1 MSDLDSL
8 PPFPELIDEPEERW
22 QWPAPP
28 FDWQHG
34 PAPDIGV
41 AQPCCIETPSGS
53 RVDGEMLGIDLHAR
67 SLQYRTGAQGTPLTL
82 PLARVRRLTLAT
94 PLRAQA
100 PRDGSRP
107 QRVPAAEHER
117 SYCLAS
123 ATGGSPIT
131 GRSAGRVETP
141 EGLFLFTP
149 VDDHGALLRVFVPS
163 TAYASCE
170 FGPTAHEV
178 AAERWIA
185 TPAELLAAIARQQ
198 HMPVLPI
205 GQSLLDL
212 GLVTPEQLERA
223 LATKQGDEPVG
234 EALVRTGV
242 ITQGDLHTA
251 IAHKMGYPL
260 VDLARFPIDPTVA
273 HKLPLRLAV
282 KHRSLPIM
290 VDKGHVIVAMDRPQ
304 RAVDLQALYAL
315 APLKVVPVLAPKNR
329 ILLALSGLPHYD
341 GWSDNVSIRAG
352 FYSTSS

>member
-1 MSDLDSL
+1 
-8 PPFPELIDEPEERW
+8 
-22 QWPAPP
+22 
-28 FDWQHG
+28 
-34 PAPDIGV
+34 
-41 AQPCCIETPSGS
+41 
-53 RVDGEMLGIDLHAR
+53 MLGIDLRAR

-100 PRDGSRP
+100 MRDGGTP
-107 QRVPAAEHER
+107 ERVPAAEHER

-123 ATGGSPIT
+123 AGGGSPIT

-149 VDDHGALLRVFVPS
+149 INNDGALLRVFVPS
-163 TAYASCE
+163 TAYTSCE
-170 FGPTAHEV
+170 FGPTAHDA

-223 LATKQGDEPVG
+223 LTTKQGDEPVG
-234 EALVRTGV
+234 EALVRSGV

-260 VDLARFPIDPTVA
+260 VDLSRFPIDPAVA

-282 KHRSLPIM
+282 KHRSLPVMI
-290 VDKGHVIVAMDRPQ
+290 DKERVIVAMDRPQ
-304 RAVDLQALYAL
+304 RAVDLQGLYAL
-315 APLKVVPVLAPKNR
+315 APLKVVPVLAPKSR
-329 ILLALSGLPHYD
+329 ILLALSGLPHHD